1 MRINIDYML
10 ILPKPFSG
18 LRVKHDQEIEHL
30 TLTTQPFKTLKFF
43 ISATFQYLQQSV
55 LYLLRHG
62 GWLMLLIAVLVIVGI
77 LLLTLDGP
85 HETHVEELLQY
96 LKFGLWW
103 VALGVASSIGLG
115 EQIYIMSI
123 KHYNVLTS
131 ILGARSGLHTFVL
144 YLGPHI
150 ALFTIK
156 AMKCGRV
163 DIKSAPYD
171 TILLKRAPS
180 WLEKDCSE
188 FGPPLFV
195 TSHGSRIPI
204 SSILPQVQLEAI
216 LWGIGTVLGELPP
229 YFISRAAQMSG
240 SKLDP
245 AEELDAS
252 SNEDSG
258 AIATRVNQIQRWF
271 LSHSQYLNFFTILLL
286 ASTVFIISVCNNQLL
301 DWIENK
307 LIGVLGLIPGF
318 ASVLPDLV
326 SKVHAMRDKYMA
338 TPAMPS
344 NIKVKKWDLSF
355 TSIWNAVVLLMIA
368 NFVNK
373 IVTSTA
379 KSYLKKQ
386 HDKDL
391 AELKNKLSASK
402 ALE

>member
-1 MRINIDYML
+1 MERSL
-10 ILPKPFSG
+10 FKLQEKG

-115 EQIYIMSI
+115 
-123 KHYNVLTS
+123 
-131 ILGARSGLHTFVL
+131 SGLHTFVL